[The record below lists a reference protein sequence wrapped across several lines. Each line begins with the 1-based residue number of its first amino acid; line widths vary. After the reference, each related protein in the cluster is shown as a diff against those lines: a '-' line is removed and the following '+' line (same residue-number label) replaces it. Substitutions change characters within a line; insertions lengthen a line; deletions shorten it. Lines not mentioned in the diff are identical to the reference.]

1 VCVFNAMYSGESILY
16 FIKRS
21 RNSLH
26 VDACVPQPQ
35 VVAACDIPPGAVGP
49 YSGLVLQDKEIVDV
63 LSSPRHLLDV
73 LHFW

>member
-1 VCVFNAMYSGESILY
+1 MVCFLLRPLE
-16 FIKRS
+16 
-21 RNSLH
+21 
-26 VDACVPQPQ
+26 Q